1 MRFST
6 KGDYGLA
13 LMVGLAR
20 RHGQGSTAVRTLS
33 RTEHVPYAY
42 AEQLIGRLKRH
53 RLLKSVRGSQGGYQ
67 LIREP
72 GRITVGDVI
81 QALEDDNLVAC
92 QRPGVNCPRQGFC
105 RTHGVWSK
113 IKSELQNTMD
123 RISLKDLLN
132 SKT

>member
-20 RHGQGSTAVRTLS
+20 RHGRGSTAVRTLS
-33 RTEHVPYAY
+33 QTEHVPYAY
-42 AEQLIGRLKRH
+42 AEQLIGRLKRR

-67 LIREP
+67 LVREP
-72 GRITVGDVI
+72 NKITVGDII

-92 QRPGVNCPRQGFC
+92 QRPGVTCPRQGFC
-105 RTHGVWSK
+105 RTHGVWSQ
-113 IKSELQNTMD
+113 IQTELQGAMD
-123 RISLKDLLN
+123 RISLTDLIN
-132 SKT
+132 SKK